1 MLLEATEGFSTA
13 NDTTGGWTGKP
24 DQTIYQ
30 TRSYTTFDDLIYGP
44 FYVSNGNYDVTFLY
58 GNAGNPGT
66 GSTCKGSYPWQT
78 ATNFPGVAD
87 IDTQGVTVLHGYDYG
102 YPVGYICYTQNT
114 VTVPAKV
121 TDGRIIIGTRGTSN
135 IANTGQFGVLINGMT
150 IAPDTN
156 PAHWAIDTQSQ
167 FQLKPGSVGAWSC
180 GTQFSK
186 TTNTLQLYL
195 QDWFTGVNDPT
206 WSVVSGPGS
215 VDSGGCYTLPSS
227 QTVSTHAIIQA
238 TDGTNTAQTDLLVI
252 GSQSQALAN

>member
-1 MLLEATEGFSTA
+1 
-13 NDTTGGWTGKP
+13 
-24 DQTIYQ
+24 
-30 TRSYTTFDDLIYGP
+30 
-44 FYVSNGNYDVTFLY
+44 
-58 GNAGNPGT
+58 
-66 GSTCKGSYPWQT
+66 
-78 ATNFPGVAD
+78 
-87 IDTQGVTVLHGYDYG
+87 
-102 YPVGYICYTQNT
+102 
-114 VTVPAKV
+114 V

-206 WSVVSGPGS
+206 WSVVSGPGTI
-215 VDSGGCYTLPSS
+215 DTNGCYTLPSS